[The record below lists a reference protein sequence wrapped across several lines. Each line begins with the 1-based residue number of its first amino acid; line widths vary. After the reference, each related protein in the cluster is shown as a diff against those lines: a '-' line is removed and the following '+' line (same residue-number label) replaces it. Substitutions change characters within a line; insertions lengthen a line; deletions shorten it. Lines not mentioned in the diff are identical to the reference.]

1 MKQKNK
7 IYNPKYNI
15 HKKMITYINGKYVK
29 SSNAKISIYDLGF
42 TNGEMIYDTFRTFNK
57 KPFHIDFHLKRL
69 WETSK
74 YTGIKISLP
83 RKKIKQIINKILINN
98 IKYINDNEDLWCFMR
113 FTRSGSSI
121 IEMNRIK
128 FENYSKYYLKGL
140 RLHTS
145 SIKRTPASC
154 VDPRGKISA
163 NYVNLSLAR
172 EEIWKFDRKG
182 NAILLDLQ
190 DKINEGYGFNIFFV
204 KGRKIITP
212 KDEKV
217 LNGVV
222 RHFIKKIADKNNLKF
237 IKKDINLKEAYHSDE
252 CFITATGW
260 GICPVK
266 SLDKKIF
273 FRKLSS
279 YKIVPFIQNEYSKI
293 VGIDFVKQY
302 LKF

>member
-1 MKQKNK
+1 MKQNN
-7 IYNPKYNI
+7 YFHPKFAS
-15 HKKMITYINGKYVK
+15 HKKMITFINGKFVK
-29 SSNAKISIYDLGF
+29 SKDAKISIYDLGF

-57 KPFHIDFHLKRL
+57 KPFHVDLHLTRL

-74 YTGIKISLP
+74 YTGIKIRLSK
-83 RKKIKQIINKILINN
+83 KKIKIIINKILKNN
-98 IKYINDNEDLWCFMR
+98 KKYIGANDDLWCFMR
-113 FTRSGSSI
+113 FTRSGSNI

-128 FENYSKYYLKGL
+128 FENYSKYYSKGL

-145 SIKRTPASC
+145 KIKRTPETC

-172 EEIWKFDRKG
+172 EEIWKRDRKG
-182 NAILLDLQ
+182 NAILLDL
-190 DKINEGYGFNIFFV
+190 KNNINEGYGFNIFFI
-204 KGRKIITP
+204 KDKKIITP

-222 RHFIKKIADKNNLKF
+222 RHYIKLIAEKNGLKF
-237 IKKDINLKEAYHSDE
+237 IKKDIKLNEAYRSDE

-260 GICPVK
+260 GICPIK
-266 SLDKKIF
+266 SLDNKKF
-273 FRKLSS
+273 FNKLKE